1 MQNMKIEK
9 FFKSLES
16 FKEVINT
23 HIEEQDVLRDASIQR
38 FEFTFEL
45 AWKMLKDIYWQE
57 GIQLN
62 SPKEVFKH
70 AFSAG
75 LIKDEKIWLNMLQDR
90 NLTSN
95 TYNEDLSK
103 DVFASLPLYLEEFL
117 KLKEQIKLKM

>member
-9 FFKSLES
+9 FFKSLDS
-16 FKEVINT
+16 FKDVLNT
-23 HIEEQDVLRDASIQR
+23 HIEEQDVLRDATIQR

-70 AFSAG
+70 AFSSG

-90 NLTSN
+90 NLTSH